1 MKKLLALAL
10 VLMMVCS
17 LIACGQTKTTETT
30 TTTTTTT
37 TTDTASQ
44 GKTEAAPAASEAKDY
59 SKLSKS
65 YVTSFAT
72 GAQGGAFYN
81 VGAGIAS
88 VVTENVDGLTVG
100 AETSG
105 GTTENLNLV
114 GQKEAEFGFAAA
126 DIALDAYSSV
136 NTFEGK
142 GYDNLRFVMATYS
155 QPYQVIVLADSPI
168 QTISDLKGRKI
179 SVGPEGAPFTL
190 TNFLRDAAGLVKG
203 VDYDGQYLSHAQAAT
218 ALGDGTIEAMVIS
231 VGVPVSAVAELATT
245 KAIRLISVT
254 DEELANLQ
262 KASPM
267 YVPRVIAAGTYK
279 GVDYDVNTVEMPV
292 LIVTNDDTPAEVVY
306 NFIKATLDNRETL
319 VAINA
324 TAKAITPEN
333 SVNAMVIPLHEGA
346 EAYFKEAGLIK

>member
-1 MKKLLALAL
+1 MKKLIAIIL
-10 VLMMVCS
+10 VLMMVISLTACS
-17 LIACGQTKTTETT
+17 GKPSTTTTTQTTTETT
-30 TTTTTTT
+30 TTQTSTE
-37 TTDTASQ
+37 
-44 GKTEAAPAASEAKDY
+44 KTDY

-88 VVTENVDGLTVG
+88 VVTEHVEGLTVG

-126 DIALDAYSSV
+126 DIARDAYAST

-168 QTISDLKGRKI
+168 QCLDDLKGRKI

-190 TNFLRDAAGLVKG
+190 TNFLKDAKGFVKG
-203 VDYDGQYLSHAQAAT
+203 VDYEGQYLSHSQAAT

-245 KAIRLISVT
+245 KPIRLINLT
-254 DEELANLQ
+254 EEELTNL
-262 KASPM
+262 KNASPM
-267 YVPRVIAAGTYK
+267 YVPRVIAAGTYT

-292 LIVTNDDTPAEVVY
+292 LIVTNSDTPAEVVY
-306 NFIKATLDNRETL
+306 QFIKATLENTDTL
-319 VAINA
+319 VAMNA

-333 SVNAMVIPLHEGA
+333 SVNAIVLPLHEGA
-346 EAYFKEAGLIK
+346 EAYFRDAGLIK

>member
-1 MKKLLALAL
+1 MKKAISLLLALL
-10 VLMMVCS
+10 MVCT
-17 LIACGQTKTTETT
+17 LIGCGGNTNQTTAAPTPASTT
-30 TTTTTTT
+30 TAGNQETK
-37 TTDTASQ
+37 
-44 GKTEAAPAASEAKDY
+44 GGVDY
-59 SKLSKS
+59 SKLSKT

-88 VVTENVDGLTVG
+88 VVTDNVDGLTVG

-126 DIALDAYSSV
+126 DMAQDAYSGTKS
-136 NTFEGK
+136 FEGK
-142 GYDNLRFVMATYS
+142 GFDNLRFCMATYS

-168 QTISDLKGRKI
+168 QTLSDLRGRKI

-190 TNFLRDAAGLVKG
+190 TTFLKDATGMEKG

-231 VGVPVSAVAELATT
+231 VGVPVSAVAELAQT
-245 KAIRLISVT
+245 KAIRLIQMT
-254 DEELANLQ
+254 DEELNNL
-262 KASPM
+262 KNASPM
-267 YVPRVIAAGTYK
+267 YVPRTIDAGTYK
-279 GVDYDVNTVEMPV
+279 GVDYDVHTVEMPV
-292 LIVTNDDTPAEVVY
+292 LIVTNTDTPAEVVY

-319 VAINA
+319 VSINA

-333 SVNAMVIPLHEGA
+333 ATNAMVLPLHEGA
-346 EAYFKEAGLIK
+346 EAYFKEAGLLK